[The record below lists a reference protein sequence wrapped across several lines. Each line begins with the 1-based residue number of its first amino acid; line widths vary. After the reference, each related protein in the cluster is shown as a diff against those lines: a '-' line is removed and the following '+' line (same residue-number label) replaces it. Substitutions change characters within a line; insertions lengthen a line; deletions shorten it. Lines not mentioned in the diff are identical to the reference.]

1 MSGRRMGS
9 LVRGSVAAATVLLGA
24 VTLFGCTK
32 AKTVETA
39 KIDGGV
45 VTIPAA
51 KLSDG
56 QAKFY
61 KYADNG
67 KEISY
72 FVAKA
77 SDGSYKAA
85 FNACD
90 SCYREKKGYEQQGSV
105 MNCINCNQ
113 KFAID
118 RLGPNATGGCN
129 PGYLPIEVKG
139 DVIAISESTLKE
151 GAKYF

>member
-1 MSGRRMGS
+1 MSGTRMGR
-9 LVRGSVAAATVLLGA
+9 LARGTVAVGAVLLGSVAF
-24 VTLFGCTK
+24 FGCSK
-32 AKTVETA
+32 VETA

-45 VTIPAA
+45 VTMPVA
-51 KLSDG
+51 KVTD

-61 KYADNG
+61 KYVHNG

-77 SDGSYKAA
+77 PDGSYKAA

-90 SCYREKKGYEQQGSV
+90 SCYREKKGYVQQGSV

-129 PGYLPIEVKG
+129 PGYLPVEIKG
-139 DVIAISESTLKE
+139 DAIAISESTLKE

>member
-1 MSGRRMGS
+1 MSEIRMGR
-9 LVRGSVAAATVLLGA
+9 LVRGTVTAGAVLLGS
-24 VTLFGCTK
+24 VTFFGCSK
-32 AKTVETA
+32 VETA

-45 VTIPAA
+45 VTIPVA
-51 KLSDG
+51 KVTD

-61 KYADNG
+61 NYVDNG

-139 DVIAISESTLKE
+139 DAIAISESTLKE
-151 GAKYF
+151 GARYF

>member
-1 MSGRRMGS
+1 MSGTRMGR
-9 LVRGSVAAATVLLGA
+9 LVRGTIAAGAVLVGSVAF
-24 VTLFGCTK
+24 FGCSK
-32 AKTVETA
+32 VETA
-39 KIDGGV
+39 KIEGGV
-45 VTIPAA
+45 VTIPVA
-51 KLSDG
+51 KVTE

-61 KYADNG
+61 KYVDNG

-77 SDGSYKAA
+77 PDGSYKAA

-90 SCYREKKGYEQQGSV
+90 SCFREKKGYEQQGSV

-139 DVIAISESTLKE
+139 DAITIPESTLKG

>member
-1 MSGRRMGS
+1 MTGTRMGR
-9 LVRGSVAAATVLLGA
+9 LARGAVAAGAVLLGSMA
-24 VTLFGCTK
+24 FFGCSK
-32 AKTVETA
+32 VETA

-45 VTIPAA
+45 VTIPVA
-51 KLSDG
+51 KVTD

-61 KYADNG
+61 KYVDNG

-77 SDGSYKAA
+77 PDGSYKAA

-90 SCYREKKGYEQQGSV
+90 SCYREKKGYVQQGSV

-139 DVIAISESTLKE
+139 DAIAISETTLKE